1 MAGWNHDEGVEP
13 GGGRQGGTLWGVPFP
28 RDGLSAAEQIAAA
41 PSRLDIATK
50 LAGGRAAR
58 GRMAA
63 RVAEAERPTWR
74 MLLYRDALEA
84 SASLSGGVVSGGG
97 RGGPLGSDRHQ
108 GGAGRSMEEAGRRA
122 RGRLR
127 RYCVANRLDRLV
139 TLTYRGEGCHDP
151 GALRADV
158 AAFVKRLRRVRNL
171 QSFPYAWVP
180 ELHESGHG
188 FHVHLAVSQ
197 YLPKDEVEAA
207 WGHGWVD
214 LRRLASGMEY
224 ASEASRAKLAASYLA
239 KYASKQWATKL
250 AGLHRYEVGEGHQP
264 KWMRLTSDTFEA
276 VLTAAVWVMGGHQP
290 VEVRSSSDWA
300 GWMGPVTRW
309 VRWDG

>member
-1 MAGWNHDEGVEP
+1 MVELD
-13 GGGRQGGTLWGVPFP
+13 RP
-28 RDGLSAAEQIAAA
+28 RW
-41 PSRLDIATK
+41 T
-50 LAGGRAAR
+50 
-58 GRMAA
+58 
-63 RVAEAERPTWR
+63 

-84 SASLSGGVVSGGG
+84 SASLSGGGISAGGG
-97 RGGPLGSDRHQ
+97 QRGESA
-108 GGAGRSMEEAGRRA
+108 AGRSMEEAGRRA
-122 RGRLR
+122 RGKLR

-151 GALRADV
+151 ATLRADV
-158 AAFVKRLRRVRNL
+158 AAFVKRLRRVRQL
-171 QSFPYAWVP
+171 RSFPYAWVP
-180 ELHESGHG
+180 ELHASGHG

-197 YLPKDEVEAA
+197 YLPKDEVDSA

-276 VLTAAVWVMGGHQP
+276 VLSAAVWVMGGREP
-290 VEVRSSSDWA
+290 AEVRSSSDWA
-300 GWMGPVTRW
+300 GWMGPASRW
-309 VRWDG
+309 MRWDG